1 MIFVKGLHSPIPR
14 QGISFAIDSLNLG
27 WETAKTTG
35 LRQEDVFAARFCLSC
50 QKKIDEKEQIFTNPF
65 MLAWIS
71 GPVFTS
77 RNEPDPRLIFI

>member
-50 QKKIDEKEQIFTNPF
+50 LKKIYEVKNPIFT
-65 MLAWIS
+65 
-71 GPVFTS
+71 
-77 RNEPDPRLIFI
+77 